1 MALAAAITAP
11 DKDQSRS
18 IVLNDTTLRDGEQT
32 PGVAFATPENV
43 SMARVAG
50 RGRSHGDR
58 GRHAGDGSGRDCRD
72 PSGRRSWPRGHDHR
86 LVPDKTRG
94 CRCGD
99 RGRCFD
105 GNPIDS
111 MVGRGDCGE
120 TRWRRL
126 AVLER
131 VKRFVAHAR
140 DKGLGVA
147 LGGEDSSRADVNFLI
162 DPPHCDR
169 RAFRACRYHFAVVR
183 LAAFGHRRRNAN
195 HSRARP

>member
-11 DKDQSRS
+11 DNDQSRS

-43 SMARVAG
+43 SMA
-50 RGRSHGDR
+50 
-58 GRHAGDGSGRDCRD
+58 
-72 PSGRRSWPRGHDHR
+72 
-86 LVPDKTRG
+86 TRG

-99 RGRCFD
+99 RGRCFG

-111 MVGRGDCGE
+111 IVGRADCGE

-131 VKRFVAHAR
+131 VKRVVAHAR

-183 LAAFGHRRRNAN
+183 LAAFGHRRRNPN
-195 HSRARP
+195 HSRARSQACRRAQRPGFRGNGGGDVARHS